1 MDLLKVFTVFI
12 KEPLAGA
19 PHGSVELL
27 AENQRDALADAKN
40 LLPHNDSTQWLVVPY
55 SSQQVERTDR

>member
-1 MDLLKVFTVFI
+1 MDRLAVYTVFV
-12 KEPLAGA
+12 KEPQAGA

-27 AENQRDALADAKN
+27 AENQRDALSEAKT